1 MGYRLAES
9 DELNCQTGLPLDGGT
24 RRPPWLEYTIE
35 AGDGGYCQFSCLAN
49 PNQHQGQ
56 VWIALPNPASLAKVD
71 VLELPASKRKY
82 AAIAEVA
89 SDKLGMVMAVKLFK
103 HQDTVA
109 LLVGY
114 DAGYT
119 SLFSLL
125 DDDTWTSVVRI
136 GSQSHPILS
145 ISVSPSA
152 DAFFTSSASAYITK
166 VHLPDCSLRKLELN
180 ADFQTLSKNTKHAG
194 QTSLKARDDGRILV
208 TAGWDGK
215 LRVFSSL
222 TLAPLAVL
230 KWHTSA
236 VHAAAFSSV
245 RDDAPSFVVGGA
257 KDGKLSMWQIY

>member
-1 MGYRLAES
+1 M
-9 DELNCQTGLPLDGGT
+9 
-24 RRPPWLEYTIE
+24 
-35 AGDGGYCQFSCLAN
+35 N
-49 PNQHQGQ
+49 PNQHPGQ
-56 VWIALPNPASLAKVD
+56 VWIALPNPASLSKVD
-71 VLELPASKRKY
+71 ILELPASKRRY
-82 AAIAEVA
+82 AAIAEVV
-89 SDKLGMVMAVKLFK
+89 SDKLGMIMAVKLFQ

-119 SLFSLL
+119 SLFALL
-125 DDDTWTSVVRI
+125 DDDTWTSVARV

-166 VHLPDCSLRKLELN
+166 VHLPDCNLQNFELN
-180 ADFQTLSKNTKHAG
+180 SDFQNVSKNTKHAG
-194 QTSLKARDDGRILV
+194 QTSLKIRDDGRIII

-236 VHAAAFSSV
+236 VHATAFSSV
-245 RDDAPSFVVGGA
+245 RDDDPSYVVGGA